1 MEEFTILDDII
12 YKIDENSCNDI
23 FVIDKKR
30 KCDEE
35 EKIVN
40 KKIKLEKITTNKL
53 EFFMS
58 IYYIVSMIHL
68 AR

>member
-1 MEEFTILDDII
+1 MEEFTILDDIF
-12 YKIDENSCNDI
+12 YKLDENSCNDI
-23 FVIDKKR
+23 FAIDKKK
-30 KCDEE
+30 KCNEE
-35 EKIVN
+35 EKVVN
-40 KKIKLEKITTNKL
+40 NTIKLEQRTTNKL